1 MQRHCSFVFEI
12 NQLVLSRLSRARFLR
27 CNAFS
32 VPDTPCP
39 RSLRGRAFSVPNT
52 LWPWSLRGYEFFV
65 PNSVLPAPTAI
76 QLTLGLVYRHHG
88 RGTVC
93 NATSIRCS
101 EAMDSDQVGVII
113 VLPNI
118 YVQVIVTCI
127 CVGRLVIMLSVLVYS
142 SSTLIVTLK

>member
-1 MQRHCSFVFEI
+1 MNS
-12 NQLVLSRLSRARFLR
+12 LSLI
-27 CNAFS
+27 
-32 VPDTPCP
+32 
-39 RSLRGRAFSVPNT
+39 
-52 LWPWSLRGYEFFV
+52 
-65 PNSVLPAPTAI
+65 LPAPTAI
-76 QLTLGLVYRHHG
+76 QLTQGLVYRHHG

-127 CVGRLVIMLSVLVYS
+127 FVGHLVIMLSVLVYS
-142 SSTLIVTLK
+142 SSTVIVTLK

>member
-1 MQRHCSFVFEI
+1 MNS
-12 NQLVLSRLSRARFLR
+12 L
-27 CNAFS
+27 
-32 VPDTPCP
+32 
-39 RSLRGRAFSVPNT
+39 SLR
-52 LWPWSLRGYEFFV
+52 
-65 PNSVLPAPTAI
+65 LPAPTAI

-127 CVGRLVIMLSVLVYS
+127 FVGCLVIMLSVLVYS
-142 SSTLIVTLK
+142 SSTVIVTLK

>member
-1 MQRHCSFVFEI
+1 MH
-12 NQLVLSRLSRARFLR
+12 
-27 CNAFS
+27 
-32 VPDTPCP
+32 
-39 RSLRGRAFSVPNT
+39 SLCLILPAPFSVPNT
-52 LWPWSLRGYEFFV
+52 LCPWSLRGYEFFV

-76 QLTLGLVYRHHG
+76 QLTLGLVYRHYG

-118 YVQVIVTCI
+118 YIQVIVTCI

-142 SSTLIVTLK
+142 SSTVIVTLK

>member
-1 MQRHCSFVFEI
+1 MFFMQRHCSFVFEI
-12 NQLVLSRLSRARFLR
+12 NQLVSSRLSRAQSLR

-65 PNSVLPAPTAI
+65 PNTPCPHSYTAD
-76 QLTLGLVYRHHG
+76 TGTGG

-127 CVGRLVIMLSVLVYS
+127 FVGRLVITLSVLVYS